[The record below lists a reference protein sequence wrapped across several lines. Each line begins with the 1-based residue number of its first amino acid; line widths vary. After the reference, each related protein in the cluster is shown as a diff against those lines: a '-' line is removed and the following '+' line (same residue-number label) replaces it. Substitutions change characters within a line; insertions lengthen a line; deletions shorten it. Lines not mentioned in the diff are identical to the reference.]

1 MPIAAAKKA
10 KRASTQPYQHLRK
23 IQRRSRKLQS
33 RKMARKIKQAMAS
46 GAITTRSPR
55 KMTKKATAPE
65 EEWTPPA
72 SEPISAALLAAEQM
86 MNEEIMRESWEA
98 RDD

>member
-1 MPIAAAKKA
+1 
-10 KRASTQPYQHLRK
+10 
-23 IQRRSRKLQS
+23 
-33 RKMARKIKQAMAS
+33 MARKSEQAMAS

-55 KMTKKATAPE
+55 EMTKKATFPP

-86 MNEEIMRESWEA
+86 MNDEIMEESWQA
-98 RDD
+98 RGD